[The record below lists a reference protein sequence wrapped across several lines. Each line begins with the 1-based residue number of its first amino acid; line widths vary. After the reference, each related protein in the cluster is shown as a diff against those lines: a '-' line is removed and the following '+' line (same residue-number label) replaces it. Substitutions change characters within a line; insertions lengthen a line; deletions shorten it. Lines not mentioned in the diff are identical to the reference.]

1 MVTLFG
7 DTVQIWPTKW
17 GTNVSNVIT
26 QFLDQNAQL
35 HRDILV
41 PPLIAETF
49 SHGEKD
55 LLNVVTVVMPVN
67 VKPRVVRAK
76 PTPVLQDTA

>member
-17 GTNVSNVIT
+17 STDVSNVVT
-26 QFLDQNAQL
+26 QFFDQNAQL

-41 PPLIAETF
+41 DPLIAETF
-49 SHGEKD
+49 SYGEKY
-55 LLNVVTVVMPVN
+55 LLNVVAVVMPIN
-67 VKPRVVRAK
+67 VQPRVVSGETRV
-76 PTPVLQDTA
+76 T